1 MRVSWLQRGEM
12 ERRYQHVADGV
23 LIAALLGVIGL
34 AVYLAAMG
42 LD

>member
-12 ERRYQHVADGV
+12 ERRYQGVADGA
-23 LIAALLGVIGL
+23 LIAALLVTIGL
-34 AVYLAAMG
+34 AVYLVVMG